1 MFGIKVGDMF
11 AVIKTG
17 GKQYI
22 VSPGQKIKIEKL
34 PNKEGLPAQ
43 AGEEVVFDQVLL
55 QEADPSTSSGQGTLN
70 IGTPLVQGARVKGKV
85 LRQAKGKKI
94 IIFKYKAKKREHS
107 KKGHRQLF
115 TEVEITEV

>member
-1 MFGIKVGDMF
+1 MF
-11 AVIKTG
+11 AIIKTG

-22 VSPGQKIKIEKL
+22 VAPGQKLKVEKL

-55 QEADPSTSSGQGTLN
+55 QETEKEIK
-70 IGTPLVQGARVKGKV
+70 IGTPLVQGATVKSKV
-85 LRQAKGKKI
+85 LRQGMGKKTI
-94 IIFKYKAKKREHS
+94 TYKYKAKKREHS

-115 TEVEITEV
+115 TEVEIVDIGTK

>member
-1 MFGIKVGDMF
+1 MF

-22 VSPGQKIKIEKL
+22 VTPGQKIKIEKL
-34 PNKEGLPAQ
+34 LNKEGLPAQ

-55 QEADPSTSSGQGTLN
+55 QETDPSAGSGQGTLK
-70 IGTPLVQGARVKGKV
+70 IGTPLVSGAKVKGKV
-85 LRQAKGKKI
+85 IRQGMGKKI
-94 IIFKYKAKKREHS
+94 ITYKYKAKKREHS

-115 TEVEITEV
+115 TEVEITDIGTK